1 MARRRLGALFAGAAG
16 GRAIALLGVS
26 QIVAWG
32 CVYYAIAVQV
42 PAIAA
47 ETGWSKSFILGGISL
62 ALLAAGLA
70 SPAIGRAI
78 DRHGGGRVMAAGSIL
93 AALGMAGLGLADTRL
108 TYYIAWAAIGLAQAM
123 TLYEAAFSTLAQ
135 LHGERARRAITL
147 LTFLG
152 GFASTVFWPVTLWL
166 GQLVGWRETYFV
178 YAAMQLALCLPL
190 HLALPRP
197 APRAPPAAA
206 AATGA
211 PDAAT
216 GTPEPAAAGSTPGGR
231 GREFWLLAAALALS
245 GFVLSAM
252 SFHLI
257 VLLQGLGFAAGAAVL
272 VGSIIGPAQVG
283 GRIAEFLFGQKA
295 HPLSVGVVA
304 LAALPVGLVLLALAG
319 PVLALAIVFAV
330 LHGIAQGLNTIVR
343 GAVPLSLFG
352 AAGYAIVTGRLA
364 APTLVFKAAAPL
376 AFAWIVEASSVLA
389 ALWIGAGIA
398 LAGLVAMALLRFG
411 RPAV

>member
-1 MARRRLGALFAGAAG
+1 MAGGRLGALFAGMAG

-26 QIVAWG
+26 QIVSWG

-70 SPAIGRAI
+70 SPAVGRAI
-78 DRHGGGRVMAAGSIL
+78 DRHGGARIMAAGSIL
-93 AALGMAGLGLADTRL
+93 AALGMAGLGLADTRP
-108 TYYIAWAAIGLAQAM
+108 TYYLAWALIGVAQAM

-166 GQLVGWRETYFV
+166 GVLLGWRETYFV
-178 YAAMQLALCLPL
+178 YAGLQLALCLPL

-197 APRAPPAAA
+197 APRPAADAANAAPEPAPPARAV
-206 AATGA
+206 T
-211 PDAAT
+211 
-216 GTPEPAAAGSTPGGR
+216 

-257 VLLQGLGFAAGAAVL
+257 VLLQGLGFAAAAAVL

-283 GRIAEFLFGQKA
+283 GRVAEFAFGQKA

-304 LAALPVGLVLLALAG
+304 LAALPLGLALLALAG
-319 PVLALAIVFAV
+319 PVLAVAIAFAV
-330 LHGIAQGLNTIVR
+330 LHGVAQGLNTIVR

-352 AAGYAIVTGRLA
+352 AAGYAVVTGRLA
-364 APTLVFKAAAPL
+364 APTLLFKAAAPL
-376 AFAWIVEASSVLA
+376 AFAWIVEASSVLT
-389 ALWIGAGIA
+389 ALWIAAAIA
-398 LAGLVAMALLRFG
+398 LAGLVAMMLLRFG
-411 RPAV
+411 RTRS